1 MRYTPTIGRRVEYVE
16 HKLNRPKYYPCPKCR
31 KKGKRKEVIERS
43 VKDIGPL
50 YRPSFIKAKVGVYQ
64 ARCDCCKFYQAAI
77 PGVPQ
82 GGHYTFAVREAVANS
97 VIRDRMPYRL
107 VIEKMLEDHCLDL
120 SLGYVHSCFLWAHEQ
135 IDMEAHW
142 QFVLSNFSGVLC
154 IDEVHDSGRT
164 ILFATDPLNDFTVS
178 FKVVE
183 KNDQTN
189 MDVFLQ
195 SLKDRGIE
203 VIVAITDGSPL
214 YKNCLQNWWQDCQ
227 HQLCIF
233 HVFKEVNKLVL
244 DGVRAIKN
252 QIKRQ
257 GNKGRKRRPGRPTK
271 KAQQQRQDKKGMTK
285 KKQATFIWEHQY
297 LIVKKPENLTD
308 QDKQDLTLLLEIAP
322 QLKLFRSFNHQFYH
336 LFEKGISKQTAR
348 IRRTLMV
355 NNLEYQANPFLAK
368 ALKKLR
374 KEAFEKMITFL
385 EWENV
390 DCTNNHVERNNRC
403 FRMMQKT
410 RYKRRKTHTIEK
422 AIELRLFDRMLKHF
436 LYQPKHHIHLI
447 HVPATENLSGKLAA

>member
-1 MRYTPTIGRRVEYVE
+1 MHYTPTIGRSVDYVE
-16 HKLNRPKYYPCPKCR
+16 HKLNRPKYYPCPQCG
-31 KKGKRKEVIERS
+31 KKGKRKQTIERS
-43 VKDIGPL
+43 VKHIGPL
-50 YRPSFIKAKVGVYQ
+50 HRPSFIKAKVGVYQ
-64 ARCDCCKFYQAAI
+64 ARCQCCKFFQAPI
-77 PGVPQ
+77 PGVPHQ
-82 GGHYTFAVREAVANS
+82 GHYTFAVREAVANS

-107 VIEKMLEDHCLDL
+107 VIEKMLEDYSLDL

-142 QFVLSNFSGVLC
+142 QFVLENFSGVLC

-178 FKVVE
+178 FKLVE

-189 MDVFLQ
+189 MDAFLQ
-195 SLKDRGIE
+195 SLKDRGIA
-203 VIVAITDGSPL
+203 VIVAISDGSPL
-214 YKNCLQNWWQDCQ
+214 YKNCLQSWWQDCQ

-257 GNKGRKRRPGRPTK
+257 GNKGRKKHPGRPTK
-271 KAQQQRQDKKGMTK
+271 KAQQQRQAKSEMTK
-285 KKQATFIWEHQY
+285 KEQATFIWEHQY

-308 QDKQDLTLLLEIAP
+308 QDTLDLALMLEIAP
-322 QLKLFRSFNHQFYH
+322 QLKLFRLFNHQFYH

-348 IRRTLMV
+348 LRRTLMV

-368 ALKKLR
+368 ALKKLK
-374 KEAFEKMITFL
+374 KESFEKMITFL

-410 RYKRRKTHTIEK
+410 RYKRRKPHTINK
-422 AIELRLFDRMLKHF
+422 MIELHLFDRMLKHF
-436 LYQPKHHIHLI
+436 LFHPKPDSHPIHF
-447 HVPATENLSGKLAA
+447 HQANFHNKKLAA

>member
-1 MRYTPTIGRRVEYVE
+1 MRYTPTIGSIVEYVE
-16 HKLNRPKYYPCPKCR
+16 HKLNRPKYCPCPKCG

-43 VKDIGPL
+43 VKHIGPL
-50 YRPSFIKAKVGVYQ
+50 HRPSFIKAKVGVYQ

>member
-1 MRYTPTIGRRVEYVE
+1 
-16 HKLNRPKYYPCPKCR
+16 
-31 KKGKRKEVIERS
+31 
-43 VKDIGPL
+43 
-50 YRPSFIKAKVGVYQ
+50 
-64 ARCDCCKFYQAAI
+64 
-77 PGVPQ
+77 
-82 GGHYTFAVREAVANS
+82 
-97 VIRDRMPYRL
+97 
-107 VIEKMLEDHCLDL
+107 
-120 SLGYVHSCFLWAHEQ
+120 LGYVHSCFLWAHEQ

-214 YKNCLQNWWQDCQ
+214 YKNCLQSWWQDCQ

>member
-1 MRYTPTIGRRVEYVE
+1 MHYTPTIGRSVDYVE
-16 HKLNRPKYYPCPKCR
+16 HKLNRPKYYPCPQCG
-31 KKGKRKEVIERS
+31 KKGKRKQTIERS
-43 VKDIGPL
+43 VKHVGPL
-50 YRPSFIKAKVGVYQ
+50 HRPSFIKAKVGVYQ
-64 ARCDCCKFYQAAI
+64 ARCQCCKFFQAPI
-77 PGVPQ
+77 PGVPHQ
-82 GGHYTFAVREAVANS
+82 GHYTFAVREAVANS

-107 VIEKMLEDHCLDL
+107 VIEKMLEDYSLDL

-142 QFVLSNFSGVLC
+142 QFVLENFSGVLC
-154 IDEVHDSGRT
+154 LDEVHDSGRT

-178 FKVVE
+178 FKLVE

-189 MDVFLQ
+189 MDTFLQ

-203 VIVAITDGSPL
+203 VIVAISDGSPL
-214 YKNCLQNWWQDCQ
+214 YKNCLQSWWQDCQ

-252 QIKRQ
+252 QIQRQ

-271 KAQQQRQDKKGMTK
+271 KAAQQRQAKSEMTK
-285 KKQATFIWEHQY
+285 KEQATFIWEHQY

-308 QDKQDLTLLLEIAP
+308 QDTLDLALMLEIAP
-322 QLKLFRSFNHQFYH
+322 QLKLFRLFNHQFYH

-348 IRRTLMV
+348 LRRTLMV
-355 NNLEYQANPFLAK
+355 NNLEYQANTFLAK
-368 ALKKLR
+368 ALKKLK
-374 KEAFEKMITFL
+374 KESFEKMITFL
-385 EWENV
+385 EWKNV

-410 RYKRRKTHTIEK
+410 RYKRRKTHTIK
-422 AIELRLFDRMLKHF
+422 KMIELHLFDRMLKHF
-436 LYQPKHHIHLI
+436 LFHPKPDSHPLHFHQANIH
-447 HVPATENLSGKLAA
+447 NKKLAA